1 VNNYTNL
8 TLGKV
13 ITIKFNNGIE
23 IITRLLSVDKSVLYI
38 NKPRVVVVKEN
49 QLALVPYL
57 FTGDDAEVI
66 VDSGSIQTVVETLES
81 SAAEYEAIVGEL

>member
-8 TLGKV
+8 TLGNV

-23 IITRLLSVDKSVLYI
+23 IIARLLAVDKSVLYI

-66 VDSGSIQTVVETLES
+66 VDGGSIQTVVETLAS
-81 SAAEYEAIVGEL
+81 SAAEYETIVGEI